1 MAEKPQKRR
10 MSDFGSDEP
19 SMRSLKSA
27 VAYMKRMHVENEREH
42 NRICSA
48 NRKLLDKAN
57 KENSTMKKQ
66 RVELDDKV
74 RRTEYKLSIL
84 TLEAGHM
91 KEELERLSR
100 VEQRVQELEEALA
113 VSPDANLRLKIK
125 ILLVKYH
132 PDKQHSETLPLDSE
146 TITRDLV
153 ELLEA

>member
-1 MAEKPQKRR
+1 
-10 MSDFGSDEP
+10 
-19 SMRSLKSA
+19 MRSLKSA
-27 VAYMKRMHVENEREH
+27 VDYMKRMHAENEREH

-57 KENSTMKKQ
+57 KENLTMKKQ

-74 RRTEYKLSIL
+74 RCTEYKLSIL

-132 PDKQHSETLPLDSE
+132 PDKQHSETLQLDSE

>member
-1 MAEKPQKRR
+1 MAEKPPKRR
-10 MSDFGSDEP
+10 MSSFGSEDP
-19 SMRSLKSA
+19 TMRSLKSA
-27 VAYMKRMHVENEREH
+27 NDYMKRMHAENEREH

-57 KENSTMKKQ
+57 KENLTMKKQ